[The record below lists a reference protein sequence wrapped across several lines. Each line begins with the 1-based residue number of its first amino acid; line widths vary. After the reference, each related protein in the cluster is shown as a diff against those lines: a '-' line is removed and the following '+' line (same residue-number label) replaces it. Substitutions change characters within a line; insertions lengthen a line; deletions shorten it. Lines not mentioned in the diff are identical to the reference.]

1 MSFNSFSKV
10 FQPIFLGILSI
21 GSSINSKIKH
31 YKTSYFNNFVFL
43 IKTQVQELFIKLYYS
58 VKKHLYTI
66 NHKRIALNYFYF
78 ALWMGLSGAFLALLI
93 RLELSHPGSS
103 FFKGNALV
111 YLQVITSH
119 GLIMVFFVVVPIIFG
134 FFGNFLLPLHIGSK
148 DVAYPRLNSIGFW
161 ILPAGFILI
170 CKAAFIRH
178 KMWKPKESNDTV
190 YLDSFNVN
198 KDFWFTNNNTVKSKY
213 TGKDNKDKE
222 DLSLE
227 NDSFSLNELRV
238 SKFFRNLRWETR
250 EFVENL
256 WTYTLRPGIKTK
268 RHKVFIEKSLD
279 SHTTCTGWTFITPFT
294 SSVEKSAV
302 GPVDCLVFS
311 VIAAGVSTT
320 IGFTNLLVTRRTLTM
335 PGLNNRRFLIPF
347 LTIAV
352 LLALRFL
359 ALITPVLGG
368 CMIMIFTDRHWGTAF
383 FDFAYGG
390 DPILSQHLFWFFG
403 HPEVYV
409 LIIPTFGIINMVLPY
424 SAFRRVASKQ
434 HMIWAIYVMGYMGFL
449 VWGHHMYLVGLDHR
463 ARTLYST
470 ITVMISLPATIK
482 IFSWTLSV
490 LNSPIRL
497 TPVTFSTLI
506 YILFFLVSGL
516 TGMWLSHV
524 TLNINM
530 HDTYYVIAHFH
541 LMLSATAVLGL
552 IIGVYYYFTT
562 FFGVKLSRTFI
573 WLHLINF
580 TLGHLLT
587 FIPQFFIGVAG
598 MPRRINDYP
607 DIFAGWHGLSTAGYF
622 VTLLGLL
629 GFFLVIIDS
638 HIKHKFYK
646 HYILTPR
653 VNHRGTYFTLR
664 FSQLNSVDNKKK
676 FNSNHK

>member
-1 MSFNSFSKV
+1 MSSTFFVSFSKN
-10 FQPIFLGILSI
+10 LM
-21 GSSINSKIKH
+21 NKISTFWLLLLNK
-31 YKTSYFNNFVFL
+31 Y
-43 IKTQVQELFIKLYYS
+43 QLFIIKNFTNLFTSFNLLLQEWIIRLYYS

-93 RLELSHPGSS
+93 RLEVSHPGSS

-111 YLQVITSH
+111 YLQVITCH
-119 GLIMVFFVVVPIIFG
+119 GLIMVFFVVVPIVYG

-161 ILPAGFILI
+161 VLPAGFILI

-178 KMWKPKESNDTV
+178 KMWKPKESNDNV

-198 KDFWFTNNNTVKSKY
+198 KDFWFTNNNTIKSK
-213 TGKDNKDKE
+213 KDSD
-222 DLSLE
+222 
-227 NDSFSLNELRV
+227 NDSVLLNELRI
-238 SKFFRNLRWETR
+238 SKMFRNLRWEAR

-256 WTYTLRPGIKTK
+256 WSYTLRPGIKVK

-294 SSVEKSAV
+294 SNIEKSAV

-311 VIAAGVSTT
+311 VIFAGVSTT
-320 IGFTNLLVTRRTLTM
+320 VGFTNLLVTRRTLTM
-335 PGLNNRRFLIPF
+335 PGLNNRRFLMPF

-352 LLALRFL
+352 LLTLRFL

-424 SAFRRVASKQ
+424 SALRRVASKQ

-463 ARTLYST
+463 SRTLYST

-482 IFSWTLSV
+482 IFSWTLSI

-497 TPVTFSTLI
+497 TPITFCALI
-506 YILFFLVSGL
+506 YSLFFLVSGL

-530 HDTYYVIAHFH
+530 HDSYYVIAHFH
-541 LMLSATAVLGL
+541 LMLSATNVLGL
-552 IIGVYYYFTT
+552 ITGIYYYFPA

-587 FIPQFFIGVAG
+587 FIPQFFLGVAG

-607 DIFAGWHGLSTAGYF
+607 DIFAGWHGLSSAGYF
-622 VTLLGLL
+622 VTLIGLL

-638 HIKHKFYK
+638 HVKHKFHK
-646 HYILTPR
+646 QYIITPR

-664 FSQLNSVDNKKK
+664 FSQLNNVMNKKQ
-676 FNSNHK
+676 FNANN